1 MEKIEL
7 SEVDLTNILAII
19 DIAAQKGCFKAS
31 DMATVGQL
39 YEKIQKLNKKD
50 PANQPVAAAKK

>member
-7 SEVDLTNILAII
+7 SEVDLANILAII

-31 DMATVGQL
+31 DMVTIGQL
-39 YEKIQKLNKKD
+39 YEKIQKFNKKEPVE
-50 PANQPVAAAKK
+50 PAAPSKK